1 MLRFQICAGPGS
13 LCDRYN
19 VDASE
24 RVESA
29 IYNHKQFH
37 ETVYA
42 PEMIGI

>member
-1 MLRFQICAGPGS
+1 MLRFQIYAG
-13 LCDRYN
+13 LA
-19 VDASE
+19 ASATDKILTLQ